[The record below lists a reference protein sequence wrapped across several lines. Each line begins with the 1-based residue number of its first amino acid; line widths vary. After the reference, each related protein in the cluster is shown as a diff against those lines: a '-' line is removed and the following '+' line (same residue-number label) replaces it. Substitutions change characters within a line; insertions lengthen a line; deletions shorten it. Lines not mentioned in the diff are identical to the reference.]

1 MFRHRIEEAV
11 GHDEFALERSELP
24 PRRRRLHRH
33 EAHHGLVVARDED
46 LVAAQNRLAVLLG
59 RAPGSLQDQLA
70 AVKPLPA
77 LPTQLATGIPAD
89 VLRQR
94 PDIVA
99 AEREGGPTVEPAGYS
114 AAPNPFAAPYSAG
127 SPPPAPYPANP
138 YPAGPT
144 PVRSWGPVEIIA
156 VVGLTVGTFV
166 LPVVGPIIGL
176 VCAWVSSQWTRREKI
191 VATLWAA
198 VAPLI
203 MVLAAAAVFTA
214 RVETSSSQVDNAP
227 VVVEEP
233 AQPMPSGEVTP

>member
-1 MFRHRIEEAV
+1 MSV
-11 GHDEFALERSELP
+11 GLDHP
-24 PRRRRLHRH
+24 
-33 EAHHGLVVARDED
+33 
-46 LVAAQNRLAVLLG
+46 LVAAYLRRLDEAAVGLPAGRRGELVEEIRGHVADALLAVGDDEPAVRGVLDRLG
-59 RAPGSLQDQLA
+59 SPE
-70 AVKPLPA
+70 
-77 LPTQLATGIPAD
+77 
-89 VLRQR
+89 
-94 PDIVA
+94 DIVA
-99 AEREGGPTVEPAGYS
+99 AEREGGTTVEPAGYS